1 MIMVGG
7 VVHSHHKLKM
17 SNTVLKSQS
26 ILLIF
31 VTLLSLTIMLPCPC
45 AGKDYYVKPSTESG
59 CPDDDQ
65 LYCKT
70 LDEYANNTKDLN
82 GDVTLLFMAGVHN
95 LTTELVLA
103 NLVSLKMRPTS
114 DAGDKTDEKVT
125 IQLFCKG
132 LVFTSISQ
140 GLTIQRLTISSK
152 REKSQ
157 NLVLKNSPATLQQL
171 HVIGVGVLIMTAGAR
186 KSINV
191 TITDSNLEKSKGTGL
206 QVSDGRLSGTFNLLV
221 KDSNISH
228 HLQGGIIINS
238 SSEATLTVN
247 ISGSVIHSNNITIS
261 ESASANAAGLSVYS
275 SRSNSVFVYIRRC
288 YFVNNRDMR
297 VHLSGAS
304 QDLKGNSMV
313 MYVLRAK
320 MVNISDSEFRD
331 NRGTAVGAVNVER
344 NVRLYGNIKF
354 VGNTAQQ
361 GGALSLVSTLV
372 SFMPYSHVSF
382 VNNSADNVGGAIF
395 IVSALSMYED
405 NDPNTC
411 DNCFYSFPEW
421 EQSKATDYSLI
432 FSNNSAR
439 NGGHHIYGASLMSYC
454 VVYDNT
460 KKGDTVRSRD
470 VQSIFRFDKQLYSPV
485 SSNPSRVCIINEA
498 ISDRPPSEHCADKSQ
513 IFKTHTAFPGE
524 KFQFNAILTGA
535 EFGTG
540 TGAVYAQFLPNGD
553 NVARLQPLYQYSQ
566 RIAKVNTSQP
576 VEYTL
581 YSNNPYEVLVLTAV
595 DITVLS
601 NGDDDEIEK
610 DINKYKEDNVIPS
623 LLLTTP
629 VYINVTL
636 SECPSGF
643 YLHSNSL
650 GCECNPALCNAQVT
664 SNLSNGSGL
673 VYLGESVWVDAY
685 SNVDANVS
693 GIILH
698 KNCPFDYCNV
708 NSSGGIDLNDSDTQC
723 AMNHAGVLCGGCETG
738 FSLAIGSNNCLPC
751 HDSNGLSL
759 LIFFATAGFLLVL
772 FIKFLNMTVS
782 QGTINGLIFY
792 ANIIW
797 MYQDIFFPNLDV
809 VHFKFCYVFLA
820 WINLDFGIETCFIK
834 GLTAFWRTWLQFLFP
849 LYIWSI
855 AGGIIFVAHRSKRM
869 TKVFGN
875 NSVPVL
881 ATLFLLSYANLLRT
895 VITVLYPAN
904 LYVYKDNGEPVK
916 SLATVVWALDGTL
929 RYGRVPHIFLLVV
942 VVLIVIP
949 LLWAPYTFCLL
960 FIRSLRRHSGYR
972 CFRWINR
979 WKPFFDAYVG
989 PLNPSNH
996 HWVGLLLLARFVL
1009 LFVFT
1014 ITYAD
1019 DPFASLLSLV
1029 IVIVL
1034 LLMAYTGRLYD
1045 NPTTFN
1051 SRFLPETVSFRSIL
1065 EVSFLFNLAV
1075 ISVITLY
1082 LREDTT
1088 SKEVV
1093 VSISVGIAF
1102 IQFCGIVVFHIVTI
1116 LKNKICKTSTPASS
1130 STMEYENLEDE
1141 QDIATAPTTSSV
1153 NMGNK
1158 SSSRAHREYI
1168 HASYESA
1175 RYREPILTESTA

>member
-1 MIMVGG
+1 M
-7 VVHSHHKLKM
+7 HSHHKLKM

-331 NRGTAVGAVNVER
+331 NRGTAVGVVNVER

-382 VNNSADNVGGAIF
+382 VNNSADDVGGAIF

-595 DITVLS
+595 DSTVLS

-610 DINKYKEDNVIPS
+610 DINKYKEDSVIPS

-643 YLHSNSL
+643 YLRSNSL

-673 VYLGESVWVDAY
+673 VHLGESVWVDAY

-708 NSSGGIDLNDSDTQC
+708 NCSGGIDLNDSDTQC
-723 AMNHAGVLCGGCETG
+723 AMNHAGVLCGRCETG
-738 FSLAIGSNNCLPC
+738 FSLAIGSNTCLPC

-759 LIFFATAGFLLVL
+759 LIFFAAAGFLLVF
-772 FIKFLNMTVS
+772 FIKFLNLTVS

-792 ANIIW
+792 ANIVW
-797 MYQDIFFPNLDV
+797 AYQNIFLPKSV
-809 VHFKFCYVFLA
+809 VSVRFFYVFLA
-820 WINLDFGIETCFIK
+820 WINLDFGIETCFVK
-834 GLTAFWRTWLQFLFP
+834 SLTAYWKTWLQFLFP

-881 ATLFLLSYANLLRT
+881 ATLFLLSYAKLLRT

-904 LYVYKDNGEPVK
+904 LYVYKDNGEPGK
-916 SLATVVWALDGTL
+916 SLTTVVWALDGNL
-929 RYGRVPHIFLLVV
+929 LYGRVPHIFLLLV

-949 LLWAPYTFCLL
+949 FLWAPYTFCLL
-960 FIRSLRRHSGYR
+960 FIRPLRRYSNCR

-979 WKPFFDAYVG
+979 WKPLFDAYVG
-989 PLNPSNH
+989 PLNRSNH

-1014 ITYAD
+1014 LTYAN

-1034 LLMAYTGRLYD
+1034 LLVVLSYTGRLYD

-1065 EVSFLFNLAV
+1065 EVSYLFNLAV
-1075 ISVITLY
+1075 IGVIALY

-1088 SKEVV
+1088 STEIV
-1093 VSISVGIAF
+1093 VSISVGTAF
-1102 IQFCGIVVFHIVTI
+1102 IQFIGIVLLHVVANFKNIFRDISCPRDLRVKKKFRDKKVT
-1116 LKNKICKTSTPASS
+1116 TF
-1130 STMEYENLEDE
+1130 
-1141 QDIATAPTTSSV
+1141 PTTSSV
-1153 NMGNK
+1153 TIT
-1158 SSSRAHREYI
+1158 SSDRGSCEYQECQ
-1168 HASYESA
+1168 HASYDSA
-1175 RYREPILTESTA
+1175 TYRERLLTNSTS